1 MPTILFTTV
10 LALSVLYAPQPLLP
24 VIMSEFG
31 VSRSSAALLTTVCF
45 VPLSLAPLVYGYVL
59 ESVSPR
65 RMLRVSVFLLALS
78 QVLFF
83 FGPTFSS
90 LLAVRA
96 FQGAL
101 IPAILTA
108 LMTYVSLASGKGSV
122 QRTMAVYVSA
132 TILGGFLGRALS
144 GWVATAF
151 GWRYSFLVLA
161 ASLLLAFYLLGRLR
175 EASSLTLGKPHPR
188 MLLDVLRRPGFLRLY
203 LVVFG
208 FFLVFAAIMNFIP
221 FRLTEIS
228 AQANEFRIGLMYSG
242 YLMGLITSL
251 SAVRIGAWVGGE
263 MPALRLG
270 LGVFVLA
277 LAGMLAP
284 SVGGLFAMMFLFCA
298 GMFLAHATASGL
310 LNRCSGANK
319 GIVNGLYVS
328 FYYAG
333 GALGSYAPAPI
344 YRAFGWE
351 GMIWALIGV
360 ALLTW
365 LATWKSGP
373 ADAGPSTT

>member
-31 VSRSSAALLTTVCF
+31 VSLTSAAFLTTVAF
-45 VPLSLAPLVYGYVL
+45 LPLSVAPLIYGYVL

-65 RMLRVSVFLLALS
+65 RMLRVSVLLLALS

-83 FGPTFSS
+83 WGPTFAS
-90 LLAVRA
+90 LVGIRLL
-96 FQGAL
+96 QGLL

-108 LMTYVSLASGKGSV
+108 LMTYVSLANMRGTI
-122 QRTMAVYVSA
+122 QRAMAVYIAA
-132 TILGGFLGRALS
+132 TILGGFLGRAFS
-144 GWVATAF
+144 GWVATMF

-161 ASLLLAFYLLGRLR
+161 LSLLLAFLLLGRLK
-175 EASSLTLGKPHPR
+175 ELTSLNLSKPHPR
-188 MLLDVLRRPGFLRLY
+188 LLLEVLRQPGFLRIY
-203 LVVFG
+203 LVVFA

-228 AQANEFRIGLMYSG
+228 DQASEFRIGLMYSG
-242 YLMGLITSL
+242 YLMGLAASL
-251 SAVRIGAWVGGE
+251 SAVRVATWLGSE
-263 MPALRLG
+263 MQALRLG
-270 LGVFVLA
+270 LA
-277 LAGMLAP
+277 
-284 SVGGLFAMMFLFCA
+284 LFALGLAAMLIPDIWVLFLVMFLFCG

-310 LNRCSGANK
+310 LNRHAGANK

-333 GALGSYAPAPI
+333 GALGSYAPGPV
-344 YRAFGWE
+344 YRLWGWE
-351 GMIWALIGV
+351 GMIWALLV
-360 ALLTW
+360 VAALALLS
-365 LATWKSGP
+365 LMRKADESSG
-373 ADAGPSTT
+373 